1 MKKPKNDFVH
11 LHVHSDMSQ
20 LDGCGKIA
28 NYAEKAKSMGHSAI
42 AFTEHGTMRQ
52 YYTQLEECESRDL
65 KPIYGIEFYV
75 SGNMRRKGLTEEEK
89 KSITSGLKKSE
100 HKSALKRHEEREGIR
115 DRWHLTVL
123 AKNEVGLKN
132 LFKLSTNAWLE
143 GFYYKPR
150 IDLDELIKYK
160 DGLIVA
166 TGCQSS
172 VINDHVCVGKR
183 KKALNIA
190 DRLYNEFGSELWLEV
205 MPHEGEDQVLS
216 NKFAM
221 ELMERW
227 DKRVGMVATQDAHY
241 VDKTDMDAHEVLLC
255 IGTRDNMS
263 NPDRFRFGDGELYL
277 KSRKDMFDSFM
288 KYHSYMGGKL
298 IKRSL
303 NSTLDVADEIQ
314 NKIIKI
320 DRFACLMPPVDVPD
334 KFGGDEYS
342 YTKALCIHGWTWRE
356 IPKRA
361 SFYAKKYGMSYENA
375 IKIYKHR
382 LKHELGSIKR
392 QKFITYFL
400 LVRDLYNW
408 ARKQDIMCGPGRGS
422 AAGSL
427 VAFLLGITSVD
438 PIEHGL
444 LFERFINPARVDMP
458 DIDMDFEDVR
468 RQEIIEYL
476 RQKYGGDRVSQI
488 ATIGKLSGKQCLKD
502 ISRVLEVPYVEVNQV
517 TNSIIERSSGDERA
531 SQTIEDSFRDFR
543 ICREFN
549 KKYPDVLKYAKVLEG
564 MNKNLGIHA
573 AGVVTSPVPLVE
585 VVPLEVRKHKEGDV
599 IVTAVDMNG
608 AQAHGLLKLD
618 VLGLRTLAIL
628 KDTLRAVKENTGE
641 EIDLE
646 RLTLDDKKVLQAFT
660 DHDYVGIFQYD
671 SPGAD
676 KICNG
681 VEFDDF
687 TDVAA
692 MTALNRPGTA
702 RSGLATEY
710 VERKKHPEK
719 RKIGHFHPK
728 VSEITS
734 DTMGVIVYQEHVQ
747 KIFVEIAGFPPGTA
761 DSLRKKIAKKY
772 GDETIGKERE
782 NFIKGAREHSGI
794 DEKTAGK
801 IMDAITFF
809 GCLEYDTK
817 IYTPGGWKEIYKLKE
832 GDSIYSCDGDEIVE
846 NTVKAIGCSGTKPV
860 FNIETDNGSVNA
872 SENHWWRLENG
883 EYVKTKELCLGNSLS
898 YPMNIK
904 SVGGKNEVQNNR
916 MRKKSFGKRFVFYPL
931 SKRISE
937 KENRKRNARRIS
949 KCENGNKGE
958 RLEKGF
964 KQNTSFDSFAFRKN
978 ERREKSIL
986 DRRKAY
992 GISDCQRKI
1001 ARENKGL
1008 PKMWLRTNQRSSSS
1022 KYENSSCTP
1031 QRSESG
1037 EQRNRKFRSV
1047 MPVLSFERTCYG
1059 KDRRKTKKSVVRSL
1073 NYVGQTITWDLQCS
1087 MEPANYIT
1095 TIGVVH
1101 NSYGFNKSHATSYG
1115 IIAYWGMWLKVYY
1128 PLEFYWALLKNTP
1141 DRIRIQGFAK
1151 DAKRHGIELLPP
1163 DVSVS
1168 RREFT
1173 IDRSRNAIRGSLVDI
1188 KNVGEKAADSIMN
1201 NQPYKDYIDFISR
1214 IDRRR
1219 VNKRVLVSL
1228 AKSGSLDS
1236 LVPNVKWYIEN
1247 IDELNIDVDKKHVVK
1262 ELLDKFE
1269 KSKKLENYSEEE
1281 RQLVSSQ
1288 VNPLAFGKH
1297 PIDAYEDF
1305 IKNNVKV
1312 KLYKMSDEDFWDNY
1326 DGENIF
1332 IYGVIIEVKYNR
1344 IGDFHSGE
1352 LPPEEEREMMFWGQR
1367 YANVNVEDS
1376 GGSQNRVKF
1385 DIDIFDDMRE
1395 LIDTGIGTP
1404 VIIHATPNKK
1414 YENLNANFAVDLERY
1429 RKKIINGEK
1438 LNVWENIIYGNH
1450 PALIKNWK
1458 TTSKFDREQIK
1469 IQRVKNELFFKG
1481 KTKKFT
1487 GVVIRRRLKYDKNGH
1502 LMSFFNMMDAEC
1514 NSISCICFASSWNKE
1529 VENAIK
1535 YGNFLSIELDRQ
1547 VDIRNKGK
1555 WQYFFNGGGIKW
1567 YKKSSDAH
1575 YTR

>member
-28 NYAEKAKSMGHSAI
+28 NYVEKAKSMGHSAI

-52 YYTQLEECESRDL
+52 YYTQLEECESRGL

-277 KSRKDMFDSFM
+277 KSRKEMFSSFM
-288 KYHSYMGGKL
+288 KYHSYMGSKL

-320 DRFACLMPPVDVPD
+320 DRFACLMPTVDVPD

-361 SFYAKKYGMSYENA
+361 SFYAKKYGMSYDDA
-375 IKIYKHR
+375 IGIYKHR

-531 SQTIEDSFRDFR
+531 SQTIEDSFRDFK

-549 KKYPDVLKYAKVLEG
+549 KKYPDVLKYAKILEG

-719 RKIGHFHPK
+719 RKVGHFHPK

-782 NFIKGAREHSGI
+782 NFIRGAREHSGI

-832 GDSIYSCDGDEIVE
+832 GDSIYSCDGGEIIE
-846 NTVKAIGCSGTKPV
+846 NTIKAIGCSGTKPV

-904 SVGGKNEVQNNR
+904 SVGGKNEVQNN
-916 MRKKSFGKRFVFYPL
+916 
-931 SKRISE
+931 
-937 KENRKRNARRIS
+937 
-949 KCENGNKGE
+949 
-958 RLEKGF
+958 
-964 KQNTSFDSFAFRKN
+964 
-978 ERREKSIL
+978 
-986 DRRKAY
+986 
-992 GISDCQRKI
+992 
-1001 ARENKGL
+1001 
-1008 PKMWLRTNQRSSSS
+1008 
-1022 KYENSSCTP
+1022 
-1031 QRSESG
+1031 
-1037 EQRNRKFRSV
+1037 
-1047 MPVLSFERTCYG
+1047 
-1059 KDRRKTKKSVVRSL
+1059 RRKTKKSVVRSL

-1168 RREFT
+1168 RREFA

-1188 KNVGEKAADSIMN
+1188 KNVGEKAADSIMD

-1228 AKSGSLDS
+1228 AKSGSLDG

-1247 IDELNIDVDKKHVVK
+1247 IDKLNIDVDKKHVVND
-1262 ELLDKFE
+1262 LLDKFE

-1312 KLYKMSDEDFWDNY
+1312 TLYKMSDEDFWDNY

-1404 VIIHATPNKK
+1404 VVIHATPNKK

-1450 PALIKNWK
+1450 PALTKNWK
-1458 TTSKFDREQIK
+1458 STSRFDREQIK

-1514 NSISCICFASSWNKE
+1514 NSINCICFASSWNKE

-1547 VDIRNKGK
+1547 VDIRNKGN

-1567 YKKSSDAH
+1567 YKKSSDAR